1 MNIHEAIRAR
11 HSVRKYTDLKIEGET
26 AAALEAYVQQLN
38 AESGLRMQL
47 CLNEPEA
54 FGSKLACFG
63 MFKGVTDYLALVGS
77 DGAALDETCG
87 YYGEKF
93 VLQAQML
100 GLNTCWVLATYNR
113 RKCAAEVGSGEK
125 LCCVIALGYGETQ
138 GKPRRSKKIEDVC
151 PNRELPDWFR
161 RGVEYALMAP
171 TGVNQQDFTLE
182 LTPDGVRAGCGRGP
196 CKKIDL
202 GIVQC
207 HFEIGASEGDWKW
220 I

>member
-11 HSVRKYTDLKIEGET
+11 HSVRKYTGRKIEGET
-26 AAALEAYVQQLN
+26 AAALKAYVHQLN
-38 AESGLRMQL
+38 AESGLNLQL
-47 CLNEPEA
+47 CLDEPEA

-63 MFKGVTDYLALVGS
+63 MFKGVTDYLALVGP
-77 DGAALDETCG
+77 DDAKLDETCG

-113 RKCAAEVGSGEK
+113 RKCAAEIGPGEK

-138 GKPRRSKKIEDVC
+138 GRPRRSKNIEDVC
-151 PNRELPDWFR
+151 PNHELPDWFR
-161 RGVEYALMAP
+161 RGVEYALLAP

-182 LTPDGVRAGCGRGP
+182 LTPDGVRAGCGKGP

-202 GIVQC
+202 GIVKY
-207 HFEIGASEGDWKW
+207 HFETGASEGDWKW